1 MAFGGLVG
9 TGGEAAK
16 GLPFAEEALD
26 DRDPDLSTATRTAS
40 PTPSV
45 SFATSI
51 GRSLST
57 VHRRNRR

>member
-26 DRDPDLSTATRTAS
+26 P
-40 PTPSV
+40 V
-45 SFATSI
+45 SE
-51 GRSLST
+51 GR
-57 VHRRNRR
+57 